1 MNSEILAKLDPKTRA
16 RLSAASEIQL
26 ERQPTPSIGL
36 NLGLNGGFVYGRQ
49 VLIWGNK
56 SAGKSSMVLQMM
68 GMAQKAGKTC
78 AWMDAEQS
86 YDPSWA
92 KKLGVDNDQMIISN
106 SRGVARVADECVDL
120 VKAGTDI
127 VCIDSISQILPGS
140 YFNDKDEMKDF
151 EDTGQIGQFSK
162 DMGKLSNMVGA
173 VNDKTLFVI
182 ISQQRTNIG
191 RMFTKMDHM
200 GGHAMRHNSSTIVKL
215 WSSESDA
222 NAIMGE
228 SVRGDKIIKDKVGR
242 EVTWDVEWN
251 KTGPMWRSGK
261 YDFYYLGDNVGIDGG
276 SELVR
281 LGLEAGIIKQS
292 GSWLDLG
299 FTKVQGVPKAAEALK
314 ADPDNYKLFLD
325 TIEAG
330 YAI

>member
-1 MNSEILAKLDPKTRA
+1 
-16 RLSAASEIQL
+16 
-26 ERQPTPSIGL
+26 
-36 NLGLNGGFVYGRQ
+36 
-49 VLIWGNK
+49 
-56 SAGKSSMVLQMM
+56 MVLQMM

-92 KKLGVDNDQMIISN
+92 AKLGVNNEDMIISD

-120 VKAGTDI
+120 VKAGVDI

-173 VNDKTLFVI
+173 VNENTLFVI

-228 SVRGDKIIKDKVGR
+228 QSRGDRIIKDKIGR

-251 KTGPMWRSGK
+251 KTGPMWRTGK
-261 YDFYYLGDNVGIDGG
+261 YDFYYLGDNIGIDGG

-314 ADPDNYKLFLD
+314 SDPDNYKLFLD